1 MAKHDLK
8 TLLQEVKKNAAKAAQ
23 FQHTELHQFKAQD
36 IIYKGR
42 NDLVSYV
49 DKQTEEMLIQ
59 DLSKIL
65 PEASILA
72 EEQGRQHANTL
83 EWVIDPL
90 DGTTNFLHRL
100 PVFSISIALRED
112 GEEIAGLVYE
122 VNKNECFYAWKG
134 GGAYCNEEKIQVSPV
149 NELSQALIATGFP
162 YDLLDK
168 TDAYFEIMKDLLK
181 SSHGLRRFGSAAVDL
196 CYTACGR
203 FEGYFEFNLKD
214 WDVAAGALIVK
225 EAGGIVSDFN
235 GGNNFHTGHEI
246 LAAGGVH
253 QALLHA
259 IQKHW

>member
-1 MAKHDLK
+1 MSKQDLK
-8 TLLQEVKKNAAKAAQ
+8 LLLQEVRKSAAKAAQ
-23 FQHTELHQFKAQD
+23 FQLNELYKFKSDD

-49 DKQTEEMLIQ
+49 DKQTEDMLVA
-59 DLSKIL
+59 DLSRLL

-72 EEQGRQHANTL
+72 EEQGRLTSKKL

-90 DGTTNFLHRL
+90 DGTTNYLHKL
-100 PVFSISIALRED
+100 PVFSISIALREE
-112 GEEIAGLVYE
+112 GKEIAGLVYE
-122 VNKNECFYAWKG
+122 ANKNECFYAWEN
-134 GGAYCNEEKIQVSPV
+134 GGAFCNEEKIRVSPASQ
-149 NELSQALIATGFP
+149 LSQALIATGFP
-162 YDLLDK
+162 YELLDK

-181 SSHGLRRFGSAAVDL
+181 TSHGLRRFGSAAVDL

-225 EAGGIVSDFN
+225 EAGGHVSDFK
-235 GGNNFHTGHEI
+235 GGDHFHSGHEI
-246 LAAGGVH
+246 VAAGAIH
-253 QALLHA
+253 ENLLNV

>member
-1 MAKHDLK
+1 MANLELK
-8 TLLQEVKKNAAKAAQ
+8 SLLQEVRKTAAKAAH
-23 FQHTELHQFKAQD
+23 FQLAELHKFKAHD
-36 IIYKGR
+36 IIYKGP

-49 DKQTEEMLIQ
+49 DKQTEEMLIT
-59 DLSKIL
+59 DLSKLL

-72 EEQGRQHANTL
+72 EEQGRQHSKTL

-90 DGTTNFLHRL
+90 DGTTNFLHKL
-100 PVFSISIALRED
+100 PVFSISIALREN
-112 GEEIAGLVYE
+112 GNEIAGLVYE
-122 VNKNECFYAWKG
+122 VNKDECFYAWEN
-134 GGAYCNEEKIQVSPV
+134 GGAFCNDEKIQVSTATQI
-149 NELSQALIATGFP
+149 SQSLIATGFP

-225 EAGGIVSDFN
+225 EAGGMVSDFS
-235 GGNNFHTGHEI
+235 GGSNFHSGHEV
-246 LAAGGVH
+246 LAAGAIHSG
-253 QALLHA
+253 LLSA

>member
-1 MAKHDLK
+1 VASLDLK
-8 TLLQEVKKNAAKAAQ
+8 YLLQEVRKAAAKAAQ
-23 FQHTELHQFKAQD
+23 FQLNELHKFQAQD

-49 DKQTEEMLIQ
+49 DKQTEDMLVT
-59 DLSKIL
+59 DLMKIL

-72 EEQGRQHANTL
+72 EEQGKLNSNAL

-100 PVFSISIALRED
+100 PVFSISIALREN
-112 GEEIAGLVYE
+112 GNEIAGLVHE
-122 VNKNECFYAWKG
+122 VNKNECFYAWEN
-134 GGAYCNEEKIQVSPV
+134 GGAYCNDEKIRVSSATQI
-149 NELSQALIATGFP
+149 SQSLIATGFP
-162 YDLLDK
+162 YELLGK

-181 SSHGLRRFGSAAVDL
+181 TSHGLRRFGSAAVDL

-225 EAGGIVSDFN
+225 EAGGNVSDFQ
-235 GGNNFHTGHEI
+235 GGNNFHSGQEI
-246 LAAGGVH
+246 LAAGAIH
-253 QALLHA
+253 PELLKA
-259 IQKHW
+259 IQQHW